1 MRQQDHG
8 PGDIPDVDVAF
19 DAPGIEKASARAESD
34 QQRAAAGPV
43 PFADDDGRVD
53 DDCFQSLCDAAPHD
67 VLRIDLAD
75 RVGRLSD
82 RTVERARLGDGF
94 SLVSGFSQRSNR
106 TAMHEQSDSA
116 FETTVDYVGR
126 DFRIRRDDVVRP
138 FRIERDLSRAVE
150 QVLRASDGL
159 PQRVRIVQR
168 GLPELDP
175 VVTVGHAHA
184 SQRSFQQI
192 RLAGVADDQADR
204 ATLAEQLGRQMA
216 SHESRASRDRYRF
229 IFQTVQCV
237 RF

>member
-1 MRQQDHG
+1 MYARVTRFSVSCSGVYRKPVVRDISSPQWRERLEAFSTTDGDSRYSRPVMRLILSSSFDAMRSAGFPIRDTRRRASRRSGDDAEKIAEREAVRREDEPAPGRFRSLRQQDHG

-94 SLVSGFSQRSNR
+94 SLVPGFSQRSDR
-106 TAMHEQSDSA
+106 TANA
-116 FETTVDYVGR
+116 RAVR
-126 DFRIRRDDVVRP
+126 LRIRDN
-138 FRIERDLSRAVE
+138 
-150 QVLRASDGL
+150 
-159 PQRVRIVQR
+159 
-168 GLPELDP
+168 
-175 VVTVGHAHA
+175 
-184 SQRSFQQI
+184 
-192 RLAGVADDQADR
+192 
-204 ATLAEQLGRQMA
+204 
-216 SHESRASRDRYRF
+216 
-229 IFQTVQCV
+229 C
-237 RF
+237 